1 MDVQE
6 SAIQHYRGFIE
17 VASCLR
23 TLKTEVSAIG
33 EHLDALTD
41 DLTVLNEACHSFSTG
56 AREHQAKRAQN
67 QQLLSR
73 LLLCAV
79 TSLVAVYGRYQTCKK
94 NFEALWQFN
103 HRKTALAAKSAVKFH
118 G

>member
-1 MDVQE
+1 MHVQE

-41 DLTVLNEACHSFSTG
+41 DLTVLDEACHSFSTG
-56 AREHQAKRAQN
+56 AREHLAKKAQN

-73 LLLCAV
+73 LLLRAV
-79 TSLVAVYGRYQTCKK
+79 TSAVSVTSAMS
-94 NFEALWQFN
+94 NIHEESS
-103 HRKTALAAKSAVKFH
+103 SAVAPQSQEDLPWKQ
-118 G
+118 GALLNG